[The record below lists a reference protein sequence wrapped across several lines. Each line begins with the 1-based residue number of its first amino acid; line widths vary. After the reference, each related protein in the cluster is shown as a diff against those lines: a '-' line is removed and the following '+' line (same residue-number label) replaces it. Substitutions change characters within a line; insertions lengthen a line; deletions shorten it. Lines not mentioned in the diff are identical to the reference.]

1 MRMNDRTI
9 DGKKS
14 LHLEEIQS
22 DWHQQ
27 GRDKGY
33 RGQPES
39 YEVSYIDDDGYRTK
53 VNIADKTGADAELRR
68 LQSEGADEPKLT
80 PVFGESGVPDAPF
93 KKNWHELALKRALQ
107 EAVENGYD
115 RLSWT
120 PGEAQAARYDLSKQ
134 IDKITY
140 NAPNSKLAN
149 RYGTVLKAYNKHG
162 DEIINK
168 IAKPEELSDLIG
180 KEAADK
186 LLKSEAK
193 NDKHFLENA
202 DLKIG
207 GEGMKGFYDNIIPKS
222 IEKLGKEFG
231 VKVQKL
237 EKSLPKFA
245 VYQRINKIS
254 PDFENAA
261 EARAWGKE
269 HGFEGKATVR
279 ESVEGNP
286 HSLYYIDIPPAM
298 REKILKQGQPLFA
311 TPNLTPVQ
319 HDPFKTTPIDY
330 NPDFL

>member
-1 MRMNDRTI
+1 M
-9 DGKKS
+9 
-14 LHLEEIQS
+14 
-22 DWHQQ
+22 
-27 GRDKGY
+27 
-33 RGQPES
+33 
-39 YEVSYIDDDGYRTK
+39 V
-53 VNIADKTGADAELRR
+53 DKTGKVQGHYSAAQFDGKQLSDVVGKEMADKIM
-68 LQSEGADEPKLT
+68 KL
-80 PVFGESGVPDAPF
+80 DAP
-93 KKNWHELALKRALQ
+93 HEFA
-107 EAVENGYD
+107 
-115 RLSWT
+115 
-120 PGEAQAARYDLSKQ
+120 GEGLR
-134 IDKITY
+134 
-140 NAPNSKLAN
+140 
-149 RYGTVLKAYNKHG
+149 
-162 DEIINK
+162 
-168 IAKPEELSDLIG
+168 
-180 KEAADK
+180 
-186 LLKSEAK
+186 
-193 NDKHFLENA
+193 
-202 DLKIG
+202 IG

-237 EKSLPKFA
+237 EKSLPRFA